1 MAPATFDQTSFT
13 SREPSITHI
22 VRQGTGCGPPC
33 YSSTVR
39 SLVLLASCVAVMGCD
54 GLRPST
60 FTSGWN
66 DPSPDPT
73 NPAASVSRSESES
86 DDELEPE
93 PELVPQPAPLVQRV
107 FDDWRRHHDG
117 SSPCPPEMV
126 LIKDFCIDRW
136 EASLVEVTESGDKAF
151 APTQRPER
159 RLVRAVSRRGA
170 IPQGYISGAEAQ
182 RACEMAG
189 KRLCLDS
196 EWFAAC
202 SGPKRTIY
210 PYGTVHKEGACNE
223 ERKLH
228 PMLELYGAD
237 AGPEIWMVEPMNNP
251 EINSQPGT
259 VTPTGMMP
267 ECVGSYGVFDMVGNL
282 HEWANDPA
290 GTFHGG
296 AYSTNNKLG
305 CQYATT
311 AHGLGYHDYSTGFR
325 CCSEPREN

>member
-1 MAPATFDQTSFT
+1 MAL
-13 SREPSITHI
+13 I
-22 VRQGTGCGPPC
+22 
-33 YSSTVR
+33 
-39 SLVLLASCVAVMGCD
+39 GCD

-66 DPSPDPT
+66 EPSPDPA
-73 NPAASVSRSESES
+73 NPAQPVVQPES
-86 DDELEPE
+86 DPEPE
-93 PELVPQPAPLVQRV
+93 PQLVAQAPPLVQRV
-107 FDDWRRHHDG
+107 FDDWRKHHDQTA
-117 SSPCPPEMV
+117 PCPPEMV

-136 EASLVEVTESGDKAF
+136 EGSLVELTESGERPF
-151 APTQRPER
+151 PPNQRPER
-159 RLVRAVSRRGA
+159 RLVRAVSKRGA
-170 IPQGYISGAEAQ
+170 IPQSYISGAEAQ

-189 KRLCLDS
+189 KRLCFDS

-210 PYGTVHKEGACNE
+210 PYGTVHKESACNE

-237 AGPEIWMVEPMNNP
+237 AGPEIWLVEPMNNP
-251 EINSQPGT
+251 EINAQPGT
-259 VTPTGMMP
+259 VTPSGMMP
-267 ECVGSYGVFDMVGNL
+267 ECVGSYGVFDMIGNL

-305 CQYATT
+305 CQYKTT

-325 CCSEPREN
+325 CCSEPLAN